1 MNISKEDKKDTY
13 IIIPAYNEETR
24 IKPVVTEIAN
34 LGYNMVIINDGSSD
48 NTLQILKDVKK
59 EFPSQIHIYSH
70 VINRGVG
77 LAMQTG
83 FAAVLKYNPKYIVN
97 IDADGQHDVKDIEK
111 VLEPL
116 TSGRV
121 DAVIGARPLE
131 DMPFSKNFA
140 NTVMNILT
148 RIFYNADVS
157 DSQTGFRALTIDAL
171 NKIDI
176 NAHGYLISSEFIR
189 EIHDNDISFEEVE
202 IKTIYNPETQHKGTN
217 FKVGIKIMITMM
229 RHRLFD

>member
-1 MNISKEDKKDTY
+1 MKISNDFKKDTY

-24 IKPVVTEIAN
+24 VRPVITKIAK

-48 NTLQILKDVKK
+48 NTLEILKDVKK
-59 EFPSQIHIYSH
+59 QFPSQVHIYSH
-70 VINRGVG
+70 AINRGVG

-83 FAAVLKYNPKYIVN
+83 FEAVLKYNPKYIVN
-97 IDADGQHDVKDIEK
+97 IDADGQHDVNDIEK

-116 TSGRV
+116 VSGRV

-131 DMPFSKNFA
+131 DMPLTKNFA

-148 RIFYNADVS
+148 RMFYKANVS

-171 NKIDI
+171 NKISI

-189 EIHDNDISFEEVE
+189 EIHDNKISFEEVE

-217 FKVGIKIMITMM
+217 FKVGIKIMLTMIK
-229 RHRLFD
+229 HRLFD

>member
-1 MNISKEDKKDTY
+1 MNISNDFKKDTY

-24 IKPVVTEIAN
+24 VRPVITKIAE

-48 NTLQILKDVKK
+48 NTLQVLKDVKK
-59 EFPSQIHIYSH
+59 QYPSQIHIYSH
-70 VINRGVG
+70 AINRGVG

-83 FAAVLKYNPKYIVN
+83 FEAVLKYNPKFIVN
-97 IDADGQHDVKDIEK
+97 IDADGQHDVNDIEK

-116 TSGRV
+116 VSGRV

-131 DMPFSKNFA
+131 DMPLTKNFA

-148 RIFYNADVS
+148 RIFYKANVS

-171 NKIDI
+171 NQINI

-189 EIHDNDISFEEVE
+189 EIHDNKISFEEVE

-217 FKVGIKIMITMM
+217 FKVGIKIMFTMIK
-229 RHRLFD
+229 HRLSD